1 MTLTQV
7 AKWIAGGVLAVSAI
21 PAVSFARSHRPVQA
35 APPSLMATA
44 TTNEPVRTAS
54 THVRHHK
61 LTASHKKASK
71 LVSHRTAKHS
81 LSHRTLKSSKLHAGS
96 KRHVKLTSS
105 LRRHKTA

>member
-1 MTLTQV
+1 MTLAQI

-35 APPSLMATA
+35 APPSLMAVA
-44 TTNEPVRTAS
+44 TGNQPVRTAS

-71 LVSHRTAKHS
+71 LVSHRSSRRS
-81 LSHRTLKSSKLHAGS
+81 LSQRTLKSSKLHAGS
-96 KRHVKLTSS
+96 KRHVKLSTS
-105 LRRHKTA
+105 LRRHRTA